1 MATMTVA
8 AIAEVLGGKKVL
20 KKRVGTPAQL
30 MTLIRE
36 GLPADILPTIAA
48 ELSMDRSA
56 VAKVVGISGRTL
68 SRRLA
73 SRSRLSAE
81 ESDRMV
87 RLARVL
93 ALANDTLGDRT
104 KASRWLQTP
113 NRALQGSTPFELLDT
128 DAGVQSVETILGR
141 IAYGI
146 YS

>member
-1 MATMTVA
+1 MASMTVS

-20 KKRVGTPAQL
+20 KKTVGTPAQL
-30 MTLIRE
+30 VTLIRE
-36 GLPADILPTIAA
+36 GLPAGILPTIAA

-56 VAKVVGISGRTL
+56 LAKVVGISGRTL
-68 SRRLA
+68 SRRIA
-73 SRSRLSAE
+73 SHSRLSAE

-93 ALANDTLGDRT
+93 ALANDTLGDRA

-113 NRALQGSTPFELLDT
+113 NTALDGNTPFELLDT
-128 DAGVQSVETILGR
+128 DAGVKSVESILGR
-141 IAYGI
+141 IAYGV

>member
-1 MATMTVA
+1 MATMTVV

-36 GLPADILPTIAA
+36 GLPADILPSIAA